1 MSPAPDPPDF
11 LSRYPMR
18 EGSDY
23 AQQTLSVNLIDDTTI
38 DELMRIVCYGQDI
51 YDDFSVEL
59 DEYAGLQ
66 LGLGRDENPAVP
78 KMVDPAHSQAS
89 ILILDNDS
97 T

>member
-11 LSRYPMR
+11 LSLYPMR

-23 AQQTLSVNLIDDTTI
+23 AQQIPSVNLTI
-38 DELMRIVCYGQDI
+38 DELMRSVCYGQEL
-51 YDDFSVEL
+51 YDDISVEL
-59 DEYAGLQ
+59 DEYIGLQ
-66 LGLGRDENPAVP
+66 LVLGRDENPAVP

-89 ILILDNDS
+89 IVILDNDS